1 AVETLG
7 AVNVICFDK
16 TGTLTRNRMSVVE
29 IFASDASYICD
40 DDVFRV
46 DGRPVR
52 FESEPVLRM
61 LGHISVLCSE
71 AALSRGKSG
80 ENEINGSPTRSA
92 LIRMAIT
99 CGVDPMT
106 LRSEYPLLDTT
117 QRAAGRNWMVT
128 THKSPDGRIF
138 TAVKGAPAEVA
149 GMCSRQRENEST

>member
-1 AVETLG
+1 
-7 AVNVICFDK
+7 
-16 TGTLTRNRMSVVE
+16 
-29 IFASDASYICD
+29 
-40 DDVFRV
+40 
-46 DGRPVR
+46 
-52 FESEPVLRM
+52 
-61 LGHISVLCSE
+61 GHISVLCSE
-71 AALSRGKSG
+71 AAISRGKSG
-80 ENEINGSPTRSA
+80 ENEITGSPTESA

-149 GMCSRQRENEST
+149 GMCSRQRENESTTPLSETGRAAILEENQKMAASGLRVLGFAYAESDSDGHLDAEIEGWIWLGLAGIA